1 MKFTNAYA
9 TPVCSPTRISLMT
22 GMNSVNHRVTNWTLR
37 PNVKKPAEINH
48 KEFEFPDWN
57 YNGLSTIP
65 DVNNT
70 VYATSLPQIL
80 KDNGYYTI
88 HAGKAHL
95 GAISFPSSDPSNI
108 GFDINIAG
116 HAAGAP
122 QSYLGIENFGN
133 GDEKNKIWAVPGL
146 EKYHGQDIF
155 LTEAITQEIFYSLNK
170 PRELNTPYFLYF
182 SLYNVHTPLK
192 EDKRFSDK
200 YRDLGLH
207 PAEIKYAS
215 MIESMD
221 YALGSII
228 NNISANNELDNTVII
243 FMSCLLYTS
252 PIPRDLSTSRMPS
265 SA

>member
-1 MKFTNAYA
+1 MVDDLGWQDTSVPFWSQETEFNRLYNTPNMEKLANMGVKFTNAYA

-65 DVNNT
+65 GVNNT
-70 VYATSLPQIL
+70 VHATSLPQIL

-133 GDEKNKIWAVPGL
+133 GDEKNKIWAVPSLIPL
-146 EKYHGQDIF
+146 EDTSFSNEEVSRKLIGADF
-155 LTEAITQEIFYSLNK
+155 LIVNG
-170 PRELNTPYFLYF
+170 PRTIYY
-182 SLYNVHTPLK
+182 
-192 EDKRFSDK
+192 
-200 YRDLGLH
+200 
-207 PAEIKYAS
+207 
-215 MIESMD
+215 
-221 YALGSII
+221 
-228 NNISANNELDNTVII
+228 
-243 FMSCLLYTS
+243 
-252 PIPRDLSTSRMPS
+252 
-265 SA
+265 